1 MSVRAGVKVDDEKQ
15 SRAQKETEG
24 DEFFEQSHSHHRE
37 CGREAR
43 ITDKAVVGLGDTS
56 TRFIIIMGTTRTN
69 ETSYLFS
76 KLFFFSI
83 TLPRFLSTPKAISRS
98 ESHAR
103 IHSKRD
109 VRTVDVVHENDDIEY
124 SFFPQTREEEKCE
137 DDDIIL
143 RVDERR

>member
-1 MSVRAGVKVDDEKQ
+1 M
-15 SRAQKETEG
+15 
-24 DEFFEQSHSHHRE
+24 
-37 CGREAR
+37 
-43 ITDKAVVGLGDTS
+43 
-56 TRFIIIMGTTRTN
+56 TTL

-76 KLFFFSI
+76 KLFFLISHHHHHF
-83 TLPRFLSTPKAISRS
+83 PKRFLSPPKAISSRRS

-103 IHSKRD
+103 RSIHSKRD
-109 VRTVDVVHENDDIEY
+109 VRTVDVVRENDDDIEH